1 MQRKVPISRARVL
14 LRARYGWPQETVP
27 FNKVNFH
34 EGDGY
39 RTDAAG
45 YISMCW
51 DIPLHAPH
59 SWGGMS
65 TMSLETDG
73 WAYEIKPTELLPGDA
88 IGLLGP
94 GSVGPDGGT
103 IVLFE
108 NWSGNDPDLGY
119 AVCWLHLPDR
129 GPGPMRRAIPFN
141 KNTWHSYR
149 FRDITD

>member
-1 MQRKVPISRARVL
+1 MIRT
-14 LRARYGWPQETVP
+14 RYGWPQGTVP
-27 FNKVNFH
+27 FSKTAFH

-59 SWGGMS
+59 SWGGLS
-65 TMSLETDG
+65 TLSLESDG
-73 WAYEIKPTELLPGDA
+73 WAYEIDPREMQPGDA
-88 IGLLGP
+88 LGLLGQ

-103 IVLFE
+103 IIMFE
-108 NWSGNDPDLGY
+108 SWLNNDPDLGY
-119 AVCWLHLPDR
+119 VVAWEMLPG
-129 GPGPMRRAIPFN
+129 GPLGPVRRARPYN

-149 FRDITD
+149 FRDITDSE